1 MLNYKQVED
10 KIKKMDEISYVV
22 VFPNIF
28 SKNKI
33 PQLIKILKTYLK

>member
-1 MLNYKQVED
+1 MLNYKQVKL
-10 KIKKMDEISYVV
+10 KIEKMDEISYVV

-33 PQLIKILKTYLK
+33 PQFN